1 MDLLLDYS
9 GAFVFYV
16 VLSAPFVVP
25 ILKGRRSGTL
35 GLTLT
40 TLTLVV
46 AVVII
51 FIAHD
56 TPKETALIG
65 ADMPEMD
72 QMLGAV
78 MLVSGLVWLPL
89 ALFALISSFVRAE
102 PGSWWARRFAD
113 ASDDNG

>member
-9 GAFVFYV
+9 GAVVFYV

-25 ILKGRRSGTL
+25 ILKGRRSGAL

-46 AVVII
+46 SVVII
-51 FIAHD
+51 FIA
-56 TPKETALIG
+56 ENALIG

-89 ALFALISSFVRAE
+89 ALLALINSLVRAE
-102 PGSWWARRFAD
+102 PGSWWARRFAGTSGD
-113 ASDDNG
+113 HE

>member
-9 GAFVFYV
+9 GAVVFYV

-25 ILKGRRSGTL
+25 ILKGRRLGML

-40 TLTLVV
+40 TVTLVV
-46 AVVII
+46 SAVII

-56 TPKETALIG
+56 TPQETALIG

-72 QMLGAV
+72 QMLGTV
-78 MLVSGLVWLPL
+78 MLVSGLAAVGTLCLDKQLCEGPAWIVVG
-89 ALFALISSFVRAE
+89 ASVR
-102 PGSWWARRFAD
+102 GHVR
-113 ASDDNG
+113 